1 MDPADCRFPELGDR
15 YGRALREA
23 VAFVL
28 SRFEPLGIIA
38 AGTIVRGDPG
48 PTSDH
53 DIHVLVS
60 GTKKQ
65 RIQRFFNGVPAEIFV
80 NPPRAVEQ
88 YFEKDRKANRPIT
101 AHMIATGFVVL
112 DRDPEVERLR
122 VLAHEYLGRSAELSE
137 GDRIWQRYA
146 SALSLEDATDIMEA
160 DSEAATFLMNQAVN
174 DMLRFAFF
182 ANRDHHVPRQKEIL
196 SVVCELEP
204 ETGELARRYFR
215 ASSLEERLSLAGA
228 LADRIC
234 GARGFFEWESD
245 VLDVEDSSP

>member
-1 MDPADCRFPELGDR
+1 MDLADCNFPGLPDR
-15 YGRALREA
+15 YDRALREA

-38 AGTIVRGDPG
+38 AGTIVRGEPA

-53 DIHVLVS
+53 DLYVLVP

-65 RIQRFFNGVPAEIFV
+65 RIQKKFCGVPAEIFV

-112 DRDPEVERLR
+112 DRAPDVERLR
-122 VLAHEYLGRSAELSE
+122 ALAREYLGRSAELTD
-137 GDRIWQRYA
+137 GDRIWQRYVP
-146 SALSLEDATDIMEA
+146 ALHLEDATDMIEA
-160 DSEAATFLMNQAVN
+160 DHDVATFLMNQAVS

-182 ANRDHHVPRQKEIL
+182 SNRDHHVPRWKEIL
-196 SVVCELEP
+196 PVVCALDH

-215 ASSLEERLSLAGA
+215 AGSLEERLALAQL

-245 VLDVEDSSP
+245 VVDVDDD